1 MRHALTHT
9 LAHVLDGTVKEKVG
23 QGFPCA
29 ITISAPYVMST
40 LTTVGSRKK
49 KKSAGMSPPASI
61 VVQCYDDFRDG
72 WWKVIE
78 RVSVDR

>member
-1 MRHALTHT
+1 MNR
-9 LAHVLDGTVKEKVG
+9 AHVLRTARPKEKVG

-29 ITISAPYVMST
+29 ITISAPYVMSA

-49 KKSAGMSPPASI
+49 MKRGKEKRRYASI
-61 VVQCYDDFRDG
+61 VIQCYDDFRDG

-78 RVSVDR
+78 RVSTDR